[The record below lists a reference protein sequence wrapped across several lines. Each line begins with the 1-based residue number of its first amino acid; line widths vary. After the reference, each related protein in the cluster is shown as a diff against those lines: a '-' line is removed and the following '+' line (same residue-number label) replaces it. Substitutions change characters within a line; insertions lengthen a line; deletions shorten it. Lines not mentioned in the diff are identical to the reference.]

1 MHKVLN
7 HIHIPRCSGIFM
19 RSHILPNLKA
29 KKIPFFATNHAIM
42 SEKKFT
48 DALFISGHFGKTP
61 IKYNNNMINI
71 SVFRDPVDRYISNF
85 LYINK
90 FVDESDIWKKLDIW
104 LYDEN
109 VIKYQSNLQSKN
121 LTKYTDEEWYNKSI
135 SYDLERADNGWCLE
149 MSPLNVK
156 EAKDMVDSLDLFG
169 TFDNYYSFINKYDDL
184 VESLYGFRSFSNK
197 NLINNNVIKINV
209 PESKRKLI
217 AEINNIDMEL
227 YDYVKSYR

>member
-1 MHKVLN
+1 M
-7 HIHIPRCSGIFM
+7 
-19 RSHILPNLKA
+19 
-29 KKIPFFATNHAIM
+29 
-42 SEKKFT
+42 
-48 DALFISGHFGKTP
+48 
-61 IKYNNNMINI
+61 
-71 SVFRDPVDRYISNF
+71 FRDPVDRYISNF